1 MHNEIIDKECR
12 MDVNELKHSMHLLR
26 KQLFSDDITECKNR
40 LWLLKEKLNNNE
52 TFNDFGFLV
61 SIRISDYDK
70 IVQEYDSNVGNRLL
84 KQVSDY
90 MIRFMKDSHLNFQMV
105 RYVEDNFLIFM
116 YDLNE
121 DEVEEQIVNM
131 QNGMANYKFK
141 HRSRMFQLT
150 CHTAVMQYIE
160 HESFASVLDALDQ
173 KLFENAMQIFY
184 KYLLNLQVNHNI

>member
-61 SIRISDYDK
+61 TIRISDYDK

-90 MIRFMKDSHLNFQMV
+90 MIRFMKDSHLNFHMI
-105 RYVEDNFLIFM
+105 RYVDDNFLIFM

-150 CHTAVMQYIE
+150 CHTALMQYIE

-173 KLFENAMQIFY
+173 KLFENSI
-184 KYLLNLQVNHNI
+184 

>member
-12 MDVNELKHSMHLLR
+12 MDLSELKNSMHLLR

-61 SIRISDYDK
+61 SIGISDYEK
-70 IVQEYDSNVGNRLL
+70 IVEEYDSNVGNRLL

-90 MIRFMKDSHLNFQMV
+90 IIRYMKDSHINFEIV
-105 RYVEDNFLIFM
+105 RYDDDNFLLFM

-121 DEVEEQIVNM
+121 DEVEELIVNM

-150 CHTAVMQYIE
+150 CHSSVMQYIE
-160 HESFASVLDALDQ
+160 HESFSSVLDALDQ
-173 KLFENAMQIFY
+173 KLFENAI
-184 KYLLNLQVNHNI
+184 

>member
-12 MDVNELKHSMHLLR
+12 MDLGELKNSMHLLR

-61 SIRISDYDK
+61 SIRISDYEK
-70 IVQEYDSNVGNRLL
+70 IVEEYDSNVGNRLL

-90 MIRFMKDSHLNFQMV
+90 FIRYMKDSHINFKIV
-105 RYVEDNFLIFM
+105 RYDEDNYLIFI

-121 DEVEEQIVNM
+121 DEVEELIVNM
-131 QNGMANYKFK
+131 QNGMTNYKFK
-141 HRSRMFQLT
+141 HRSRMFKLT
-150 CHTAVMQYIE
+150 CHSAVIQYIE
-160 HESFASVLDALDQ
+160 HESFSSVLDALDQ
-173 KLFENAMQIFY
+173 KLFENAI
-184 KYLLNLQVNHNI
+184 

>member
-12 MDVNELKHSMHLLR
+12 MDLSELKNSMHLLR

-52 TFNDFGFLV
+52 TFNDFGFFV
-61 SIRISDYDK
+61 SLRISDYEK
-70 IVQEYDSNVGNRLL
+70 IIEEYDPNVGNRLL

-90 MIRFMKDSHLNFQMV
+90 IIRYMKDSHINFEIV
-105 RYVEDNFLIFM
+105 RYDDDNFLLFI

-121 DEVEEQIVNM
+121 DEVEELIVNM

-150 CHTAVMQYIE
+150 CHSAVMQYIE
-160 HESFASVLDALDQ
+160 HESFSSVLDSLDQ
-173 KLFENAMQIFY
+173 KLFENAM
-184 KYLLNLQVNHNI
+184 

>member
-12 MDVNELKHSMHLLR
+12 MDLNELKNSMHLLR

-61 SIRISDYDK
+61 SISISDYDK
-70 IVQEYDSNVGNRLL
+70 IIKEYDPNVGNRLL

-90 MIRFMKDSHLNFQMV
+90 IIRFMKDNHLKFEIV
-105 RYVEDNFLIFM
+105 RYKDDNFLIFM

-121 DEVEEQIVNM
+121 DEVESHIVNM
-131 QNGMANYKFK
+131 ENGMSNYKFK
-141 HRSRMFQLT
+141 HRSRMFQLS
-150 CHTAVMQYIE
+150 CHSAVMQFIE

-173 KLFENAMQIFY
+173 KLFENA
-184 KYLLNLQVNHNI
+184 V

>member
-12 MDVNELKHSMHLLR
+12 MDLSELKNSMHLLR

-61 SIRISDYDK
+61 SIRISDYEK
-70 IVQEYDSNVGNRLL
+70 IVKEYDSNVGNRLL

-90 MIRFMKDSHLNFQMV
+90 IIRYMKDSHINFEIV
-105 RYVEDNFLIFM
+105 RYDEDNSLIFI

-121 DEVEEQIVNM
+121 DEVEELIVNM

-150 CHTAVMQYIE
+150 CHSSVMQYIE
-160 HESFASVLDALDQ
+160 HESFSSVLDALDQ
-173 KLFENAMQIFY
+173 KLFESSM
-184 KYLLNLQVNHNI
+184 